1 MWEIAITNQQIL
13 GSTSCISCLKKIY
26 NVNRFNMIFF
36 TSDIAQ
42 KIRKGVLTFNQLSY
56 PREIINK

>member
-13 GSTSCISCLKKIY
+13 GSTSCIIMSEKYIGMY
-26 NVNRFNMIFF
+26 NINRLIFS

-42 KIRKGVLTFNQLSY
+42 KNENVLTFNQLSF
-56 PREIINK
+56 PRKITNK